1 MKETVI
7 LELRH
12 IEKCFPGVKALN
24 SISFDVK
31 QGEVHAIVGEN
42 GAGKTTLMKILSG
55 AYPASSYTGEIISE
69 GIVRTFNSPRQ
80 AQHAGIEMI
89 YQEIDL
95 IPELSVCENILVGNI
110 RTKYRYLVDWQSM
123 SVVTKSILDRVGLNI
138 NLHDKVK
145 NLSTSQQQMVAI
157 AKAIVKEP
165 KVLVLDEPTSS
176 LTNNEKK
183 YLFDIIHELKN
194 TGISCIYISHKIEE
208 VLCISDRITVMR
220 DGCKIGTLDKADF
233 DVNRVITMMV
243 GRSMEQRYP
252 KRTPSIGEEVFRVE
266 NLTVMHKFLK
276 GKSIIDDVSFSLR
289 KGEILG
295 LAGLVGSGRS
305 ELVNAVFWNL
315 EQNSDCRIFIEGQQT
330 TVNSIRRAISNSIA
344 LLTEDRRA
352 SGIIPALSIK
362 ENATVVTVN
371 KIFKHGIINRSRE
384 EQIVQEFIKK
394 LNIKA
399 QNSNTPIKNL
409 SGGNQQKVVMAKWLL
424 QHPKIMILDEPTRGI
439 DVGAKYEIY
448 QIINQLSQEGVSFI
462 IISSELPELLGIC
475 DRFLVLYNGRIVD
488 EFDSDEV
495 DEEKIMAAATGVKLT

>member
-31 QGEVHAIVGEN
+31 EGEVHAIVGEN

-55 AYPASSYTGEIISE
+55 AYPSSSYTGEIISE
-69 GIVRTFNSPRQ
+69 GIVKTFNNPRQ
-80 AQHAGIEMI
+80 AQNAGIEMI

-110 RTKYRYLVDWQSM
+110 RTKCRYLVDWQSM
-123 SVVTKSILDRVGLNI
+123 SLVAKSILDRVGLNI

-157 AKAIVKEP
+157 AKAIVKKP

-183 YLFDIIHELKN
+183 YLFDIIHELKDS
-194 TGISCIYISHKIEE
+194 GISCIYISHKIEE

-220 DGCKIGTLDKADF
+220 DGCKIGTLDKTEF

-243 GRSMEQRYP
+243 GRNMEHRYP
-252 KRTPSIGEEVFRVE
+252 KRIPSIGEEIFRVE

-305 ELVNAVFWNL
+305 ELVNAVFGNL
-315 EQNSDCRIFIEGQQT
+315 EKNSDCRIFIEQQKT
-330 TVNSIRRAISNSIA
+330 HVDSIRKAISNSIA

-352 SGIIPALSIK
+352 SGIISALSIK

-371 KIFKHGIINRSRE
+371 KTFKHGVINRRKE
-384 EQIVQEFIKK
+384 ELIVQEFIRK

-399 QNSNTPIKNL
+399 QNINTPIKNL

-475 DRFLVLYNGRIVD
+475 DRFLVLYNGSIVD